1 MSSPRTDEHL
11 HDLRDALRGEADVVL
26 AIVFGSL
33 ASGGAGFESDV
44 DLAVLTEQALDSE
57 RREALI
63 RIAAATTGRAV
74 DLIDLRET
82 GVPLLRSV
90 LRDGRTLFCR
100 DRSARDRLV
109 SRMLADVEDFLPLR
123 EHILR
128 ERRQRWIA

>member
-11 HDLRDALRGEADVVL
+11 HDLRDALFGETDVVL

-44 DLAVLTEQALDSE
+44 DLAVLTEQALDGE